1 LAEEIC
7 YMNGPFA
14 IQQSANLGAEGTVA
28 GEESGSTAVTYTHAL
43 KRKGSDPNP
52 ERGMYNSCG

>member
-1 LAEEIC
+1 LHDFT
-7 YMNGPFA
+7 GPFA